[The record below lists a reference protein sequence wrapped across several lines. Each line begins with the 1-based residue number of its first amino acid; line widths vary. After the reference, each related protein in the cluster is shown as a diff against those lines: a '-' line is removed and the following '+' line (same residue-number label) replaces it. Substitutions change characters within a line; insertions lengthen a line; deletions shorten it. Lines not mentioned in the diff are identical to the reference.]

1 LKKERKREIVEELRA
16 QLQDALAVVV
26 VDFKGTTVLQMQE
39 LRGEL
44 RKENG
49 RIRVVKNTL
58 LQKAIAGTEVAVLDE
73 LSGGQILIAWS
84 DFDPALPAKV
94 LTKFAKDND
103 SIEVKGGV
111 LSGKLL
117 SADGVTKLSNL
128 PSRDELRAQ
137 LLMTFNAAASQFLG
151 VLSAAPRDFLGVLK
165 AREQSLNEA
174 A

>member
-1 LKKERKREIVEELRA
+1 MKKERKREIVEELRA

-26 VDFKGTTVLQMQE
+26 VDFKGTTVAQMQE

-44 RKENG
+44 RKQSG

-58 LQKAIAGTEVAVLDE
+58 LRKAIADTGVAVLDQMT
-73 LSGGQILIAWS
+73 GGQILVAWS
-84 DFDPALPAKV
+84 DTDPALPARV
-94 LTKFAKDND
+94 LTKFAKTNS
-103 SIEVKGGV
+103 SILVKGGV

-117 SADGVTKLSNL
+117 DADGVTKLSSL
-128 PSRDELRAQ
+128 PSRDELRAK
-137 LLMTFNAAASQFLG
+137 LLMVFNAAASQFLG
-151 VLSAAPRDFLGVLK
+151 VLTAAPRDFLGVLK